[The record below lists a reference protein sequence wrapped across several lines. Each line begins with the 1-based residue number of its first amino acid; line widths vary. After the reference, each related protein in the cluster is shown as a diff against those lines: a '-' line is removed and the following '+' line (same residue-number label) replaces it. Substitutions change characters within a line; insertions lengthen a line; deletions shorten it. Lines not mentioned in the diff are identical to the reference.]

1 MSTAYPV
8 IRFDLDHD
16 VRTVEAMASR
26 LTPYIY
32 ETALYGP
39 MPGDLPRLTV
49 GGLLMRLNRLS
60 AIANLLSP
68 GQQKALDTARR
79 QFDAVRQEWA
89 VAYEARLTQE
99 LPSRLTAL
107 EQFIADCDESGRRCA
122 DLYPSEIEKRVIVE
136 ALKDEA
142 TARDVLSPAAR
153 ARLSGI
159 DSQLHRFARPADH
172 FIWDTRLEPAY
183 PRDKFWFLYVTPN
196 ISHA

>member
-1 MSTAYPV
+1 MMTTAYPV
-8 IRFDLDHD
+8 FRYDLDYD
-16 VRTVEAMASR
+16 MRAAEAMAAR

-39 MPGDLPRLTV
+39 MPGDLPRLTI

-60 AIANLLSP
+60 AISDLLSLT
-68 GQQKALDTARR
+68 QRKALDTAKR

-89 VAYEARLTQE
+89 VAYEAKLKQE
-99 LPSRLTAL
+99 LPSRLKAL
-107 EQFIADCDESGRRCA
+107 EQFIADCEETPRLCA

-142 TARDVLSPAAR
+142 VARNALSPAAR
-153 ARLSGI
+153 AKLSGI
-159 DSQLHRFARPADH
+159 DNHLHRSAQSSDS

-183 PRDKFWFLYVTPN
+183 PRDKFWFLYVAPN
-196 ISHA
+196 A